1 VKVLVRLFAAARQLA
16 GAETLELQIPAGAA
30 VSDLRR
36 RLAEEY
42 PQLVPILPH
51 VAFALNSQYAEDKSK
66 IPPGAEI
73 ACIPPVSGG

>member
-1 VKVLVRLFAAARQLA
+1 VKARVRLFAAARQLA
-16 GAETLELQIPAGAA
+16 GAETVELQIPEGAS

-36 RLAEEY
+36 RLAEEC
-42 PQLVPILPH
+42 PQLLPILPH
-51 VAFALNSQYAEDKSK
+51 VAFALNSQYAEDKTK